1 MPKWH
6 FFSDF
11 NPLQVFFAYSWITHI
26 RIHTQLNRS
35 LIFAIFTPFNHLNV
49 LPFKHH
55 IDPGLNIND
64 VQTIW
69 ILIRINWKY
78 FFWNC
83 YWIFSSSW
91 GNLGKRV
98 LNESYCFANYM
109 IEQQLSSESRDSVSR
124 YVFLTSILYLEILRE
139 ITHDIN
145 IPIWISHQYIIILEF
160 TPLSNKRYLF
170 KQ

>member
-1 MPKWH
+1 MT
-6 FFSDF
+6 FFFGFQPTAS
-11 NPLQVFFAYSWITHI
+11 FFAYSWITHI

-69 ILIRINWKY
+69 ILIRINANI
-78 FFWNC
+78 FWNF

-109 IEQQLSSESRDSVSR
+109 IEQQLSSESRDSVFR
-124 YVFLTSILYLEILRE
+124 YAYLYSSHPYYIFRNSEREDILIS
-139 ITHDIN
+139 
-145 IPIWISHQYIIILEF
+145 IWIFPPHKNIV
-160 TPLSNKRYLF
+160 LSL
-170 KQ
+170 

>member
-1 MPKWH
+1 MT
-6 FFSDF
+6 FFFGFQPTAS
-11 NPLQVFFAYSWITHI
+11 FFAYSWITHI

-109 IEQQLSSESRDSVSR
+109 IEQQLWAVKVVIVFHDMRLYSSHPYYIFRNSERED
-124 YVFLTSILYLEILRE
+124 ILIS
-139 ITHDIN
+139 
-145 IPIWISHQYIIILEF
+145 IWIFPPHKNIV
-160 TPLSNKRYLF
+160 LSL
-170 KQ
+170 